1 MWRSDIIILLYDSP
15 PSYIPTHDD
24 FYDRAKSLKDQLS
37 AARKEGLDSKEYEDA
52 LACVLATLY
61 DLVGRPV
68 TQRLDE
74 LNVPEQSRIWWCPTS
89 VFCSLPIHAM
99 GLYDRKAL

>member
-68 TQRLDE
+68 TQRLVVE
-74 LNVPEQSRIWWCPTS
+74 CTRTISHLVVPDIR
-89 VFCSLPIHAM
+89 VCSLPIHAM
-99 GLYDRKAL
+99 DLYDRKAL